1 MIIIGIIGKAG
12 SGKSTLSKYLVDNFD
27 FTRVSFADPLK
38 QICINAGMVTPE
50 ECYGEHKTDHSRWV
64 LQKVGTEIF
73 RNQVNPDYWVEEMD
87 ETLYELIEDGLSRFV
102 IDDLRFPNEA
112 NFVKSFQTGTTI
124 RLIREDFL
132 DSTAGT
138 THASESLQDTII
150 PDYTITAKSGDIQTL
165 QDEMRIILI
174 QRYNIGG
181 EYHA

>member
-1 MIIIGIIGKAG
+1 
-12 SGKSTLSKYLVDNFD
+12 
-27 FTRVSFADPLK
+27 
-38 QICINAGMVTPE
+38 MVTPE
-50 ECYGEHKTDHSRWV
+50 ECYGENKTEHSRWV

-73 RNQVNPDYWVEEMD
+73 RNQIDPNYWVEELHR
-87 ETLYELIEDGLSRFV
+87 TLHELLDDGLSRFV

-112 NFVKSFQTGTTI
+112 NFVKSYPTGTTI

>member
-12 SGKSTLSKYLVDNFD
+12 SGKSTLSKYLVDNYD

-50 ECYGEHKTDHSRWV
+50 ECYGENKTEHSRWV

-73 RNQVNPDYWVEEMD
+73 RNQIDPNYWVEELHR
-87 ETLYELIEDGLSRFV
+87 TLHELLDDGLSRFV

-112 NFVKSFQTGTTI
+112 NFVKSYPTGTTI

-138 THASESLQDTII
+138 THASESLQDTIT
-150 PDYTITAKSGDIQTL
+150 PDYTITAESGDIQTL